1 MKADKRNDIFQAEYE
16 ILHAAEKVLKD
27 MAKDNNPIQPQF
39 EELYLGYKKLL
50 QQSIQMVN
58 IADKQHDRLV
68 KLQNLKD
75 DFLATVSHELRTPLT
90 SIVGFSKVVKKK
102 LDEVI
107 FPQFQPGN
115 EKSSRTARQISDNMG
130 IVISEGDRLTNL
142 INDVL
147 DLSKMEAGKIEW
159 KSEQLEPA
167 YIINRATAAT
177 SQLFEMK
184 GIILNEDIESG
195 LPELVGD
202 GDRLIQV
209 MINLLS
215 NAVKFTNNGSVTC
228 KAQKKEQSVVFSV
241 IDTGI
246 GIAPENLSTV
256 FEKFR
261 QVGDILSDKP
271 KGTGLGLPICKE
283 IIEHHGGKIWVE
295 SELGIGSTFSF
306 EIPAKMVDFS

>member
-16 ILHAAEKVLKD
+16 ILHAAEKALQD
-27 MAKDNNPIQPQF
+27 TALGDNPIHPQF

-50 QQSIQMVN
+50 QQSVQMVN

-107 FPQFQPGN
+107 FPQFQPVN
-115 EKSSRTARQISDNMG
+115 EKSVRTAQQIIDNMG
-130 IVISEGDRLTNL
+130 IIISEGDRLTNL

-159 KSEQLEPA
+159 KSEPLEPA

-177 SQLFEMK
+177 SQLFEIK
-184 GIILNEDIESG
+184 GILLNENIEPG

-215 NAVKFTNNGSVTC
+215 NALKFTNNSSVTC
-228 KAQKKEQSVVFSV
+228 RAQKTDQGVVFSV

-246 GIAPENLSTV
+246 GIAAENLGTV

-271 KGTGLGLPICKE
+271 KGTGLGLPISKE
-283 IIEHHGGKIWVE
+283 IVEHHGGKIWVV
-295 SELGIGSTFSF
+295 SEFGNGSAFMF
-306 EIPAKMVDFS
+306 EIPAKMANSS